1 MRESFRLHVRQKVYR
16 YLAVLRRMEAMS
28 KNNCVSRLRGIVGIG
43 MLTISMVVAAQA
55 SDKPVTGDTVIRK
68 TQEAM
73 KATKDFTI
81 QQKDAFERQIQTELG
96 EMKVSLS
103 HLREQLQHASGKT
116 RVDLQKTIADL
127 ETKIDLANKK
137 LQSMR
142 SATTS
147 SWEQAKLKTEAVMND
162 LRSSLHRAQSYLP
175 SR

>member
-1 MRESFRLHVRQKVYR
+1 
-16 YLAVLRRMEAMS
+16 MS
-28 KNNCVSRLRGIVGIG
+28 KNNCVSRLWGILGIG
-43 MLTISMVVAAQA
+43 LLTISMVVAAQA

-103 HLREQLQHASGKT
+103 HLREQLRHASGKT
-116 RVDLQKTIADL
+116 RADLQKTIVDL
-127 ETKIDLANKK
+127 ETKVDLANKK
-137 LQSMR
+137 LQNMR

-162 LRSSLHRAQSYLP
+162 LRNSLNRAQSYLP